1 MLLAIVFI
9 IICMMITLSVKHS
22 QSVHVF
28 LCVCACVFVCRIV
41 FDTLSVQQRNERLF
55 EWINVASIVGCV
67 GRPCNSRRPDRNTE
81 NILKENISKVIAVV
95 LSVVMSSSVPET
107 KTSSRHTMNCAST
120 TRCGSTMWCSARCPR
135 PSTAARRILLPT
147 QRCLV
152 HVRSCRAALIW
163 LRGSQ
168 GPVGSSTSISLVGAG
183 TLR

>member
-67 GRPCNSRRPDRNTE
+67 GRPCSSSRPDRHTE

-95 LSVVMSSSVPET
+95 LSVVMSSSVPDVQ
-107 KTSSRHTMNCAST
+107 KRLP
-120 TRCGSTMWCSARCPR
+120 G
-135 PSTAARRILLPT
+135 ILFSDVLLSIV
-147 QRCLV
+147 LV
-152 HVRSCRAALIW
+152 ICMHLVRGL
-163 LRGSQ
+163 LKEYQ
-168 GPVGSSTSISLVGAG
+168 
-183 TLR
+183 